1 MKATLINNTNDDLMA
16 VNAARVSFG
25 KRKTALDES
34 DVKLINYLAK
44 HEHFSPFTHCF
55 YVCEAPIKYTPFIDV
70 LIDRG
75 HTEGFVFEK
84 YTKESLIVGA
94 TLYGWIEYFN
104 ILKKDGHDLKD
115 IMLYIP
121 EIFKSTHSLNA
132 FNIKHTVGEQSPVL
146 SKECYESSL
155 KIKNKD
161 RFTFETFHVTAPIF
175 VARQLAK
182 HKVGFSWNEVSR
194 RYVDSE
200 PEFYMPDKWRK
211 KASNKKQGSSTEAV
225 QEPLYNRMH
234 SSITTHKA
242 HERYNEYTL
251 DLYKDML
258 ENETC
263 PEQARMIL
271 PQSTYTEWYWS
282 ATLENW
288 KRMLKLR
295 LKDDTQQETRELA
308 EQINKQLMEK
318 HE

>member
-1 MKATLINNTNDDLMA
+1 MKATLINNTNDDLMV

-25 KRKTALDES
+25 KHKTLLDDS

-44 HEHFSPFTHCF
+44 HNHFSPFTHCF
-55 YVCEAPIKYTPFIDV
+55 YEYEDV
-70 LIDRG
+70 LSVSVFLKFINWRG
-75 HTEGFVFEK
+75 HTEGCSFKLVDLSDVNIAG
-84 YTKESLIVGA
+84 SL
-94 TLYGWIEYFN
+94 YFWIEFIKWHKEN
-104 ILKKDGHDLKD
+104 CSISEHKNLLSNLSKL
-115 IMLYIP
+115 
-121 EIFKSTHSLNA
+121 SRSRHSLSA
-132 FNIKHTVGEQSPVL
+132 FGINFEETN
-146 SKECYESSL
+146 
-155 KIKNKD
+155 KNNKAYCNH
-161 RFTFETFHVTAPIF
+161 RFKFETFHVTAPIF

-234 SSITTHKA
+234 NSRTTHKA
-242 HERYNEYTL
+242 YERYNEYSL

-258 ENETC
+258 DNETC
-263 PEQARMIL
+263 PEQARMVL

-288 KRMLKLR
+288 NRMLNLR